1 MPETQYIKKVTLPDG
16 SSYMIKDAG
25 APRTEDLDDYL
36 PLTGGTLTG
45 DLTVETDVEVNTL
58 TIDSI
63 TSESNTPDN
72 VLISDAN
79 GAVKKR
85 ALSSLKG
92 DIDAFSVSMD
102 SSTGILSFS

>member
-1 MPETQYIKKVTLPDG
+1 MPDTKYIRKVTLPDG
-16 SSYMIKDAG
+16 TTYIIKDAG
-25 APRTEDLDDYL
+25 APRIEDLDDYL

-45 DLTVETDVEVNTL
+45 DLTVETNVEVDTL

-79 GAVKKR
+79 GTIKKR
-85 ALSSLKG
+85 AFSDLVS
-92 DIDAFSVSMD
+92 DIDPMSCSMD
-102 SSTGILSFS
+102 ETTGILTFQ